1 MARSVTKSENG
12 EGECVRLTRKL
23 AQRIDGIDLS
33 ESAVGDTLCLN
44 THDAD
49 LIVAEGWGE
58 RVICRAD
65 DRERRERRPGRRSSD
80 TRPQRP

>member
-12 EGECVRLTRKL
+12 GGECVRLTRKL

-33 ESAVGDTLCLN
+33 GSAVGDTLYL
-44 THDAD
+44 TTQEAA

-58 RVICRAD
+58 RLRHTAE
-65 DRERRERRPGRRSSD
+65 DRERRKRRPGRRSSD
-80 TRPQRP
+80 S